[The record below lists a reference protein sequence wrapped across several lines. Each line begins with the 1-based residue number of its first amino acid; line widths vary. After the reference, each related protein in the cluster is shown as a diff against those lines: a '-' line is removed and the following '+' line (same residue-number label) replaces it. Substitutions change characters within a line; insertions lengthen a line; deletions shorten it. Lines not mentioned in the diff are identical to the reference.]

1 MSFHRRGESC
11 WCMYYSVETADILDD
26 EERSYP
32 RMSLEAELL
41 DGGVEPDATL
51 SVSSLK
57 GNIDEIG

>member
-1 MSFHRRGESC
+1 MSFHRKGESC
-11 WCMYYSVETADILDD
+11 WYMYYGVETADILDD
-26 EERSYP
+26 EP
-32 RMSLEAELL
+32 RMSLEAELLL